1 MRNEKFY
8 NKSTLLVRGYL
19 STAAL
24 VAAIG
29 LPTCV
34 WITNATAAQP
44 TPEQGGFI
52 HAPVLIRSVSNSQQ
66 ADFPSTYQFTL
77 KVPENAGASLQALR
91 ITPDNQPGP
100 IGFSMGHTTA
110 FLGDS
115 FAGGPAVSLA
125 NVGGATPENP
135 NEVMVVFDPP
145 IAPGKTVTVSLESTR
160 NPRFGGV
167 YFVGVTAFPAGQND
181 AGVFLGYHR
190 FNIYGNWR

>member
-1 MRNEKFY
+1 MRNENFY
-8 NKSTLLVRGYL
+8 NKSTFLARGYL
-19 STAAL
+19 SAAAL

-29 LPTCV
+29 LPTSIC
-34 WITNATAAQP
+34 ITTATAAQP
-44 TPEQGGFI
+44 TTEQTTFT
-52 HAPVLIRSVSNSQQ
+52 HAPILVRSVSSFQQ

-100 IGFSMGHTTA
+100 IGFKMSHTTA
-110 FLGDS
+110 FWGDS

-125 NVGGATPENP
+125 NVGGTTPENP

-160 NPRFGGV
+160 NPRFSGV
-167 YFVGVTAFPAGQND
+167 YFVGVTAFPVGQSNE
-181 AGVFLGYHR
+181 GIFLGYRR
-190 FNIYGNWR
+190 FNVYDNLR